1 MPTYLYDHV
10 NKTEFCQPEFE
21 IEQNIKEDAHVKCP
35 FCGNQVKRLIAG
47 NISVTWKS
55 GAPTPKVYS

>member
-1 MPTYLYDHV
+1 MPTYLYAHE

-21 IEQNIKEDAHVKCP
+21 VVQGIKEDAHVKCP
-35 FCGNQVKRLIAG
+35 YCGNPVKRLIAG
-47 NISVTWKS
+47 NVSVTWKS